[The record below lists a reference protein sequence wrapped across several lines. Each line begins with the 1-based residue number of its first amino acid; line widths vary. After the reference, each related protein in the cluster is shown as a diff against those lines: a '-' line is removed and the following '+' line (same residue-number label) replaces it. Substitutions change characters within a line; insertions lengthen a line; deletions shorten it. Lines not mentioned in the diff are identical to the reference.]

1 MRRLTHPTTPGARA
15 CARGHRAWLTLS
27 MPAPASPAPDPR
39 PGGAWSLVLPPLV
52 VAAVAAGYLGAD
64 LAGALDEPS
73 DAALPTLWQAAL
85 VTAQAVALLWR
96 NRMPA
101 AVFTAVVALDLVLL
115 GTSDGQLGIGAL
127 AVMIGGY
134 TLTRHR
140 GVRAAV
146 VWLLAAAGATA
157 IVGTVAMLAASA
169 PLPVL
174 TVLVVCVAR
183 LALLYVAPAAA
194 ADYVGGRQ
202 RLARALEERADL
214 LERER
219 VERAARE
226 RQAERVGLARELHD
240 IAGHHLTG
248 IIVSAQAASALAETE
263 PQRARQMMRAVQDDA
278 RTALADLRR
287 TVGLLRE
294 DDDHDAGGAP
304 SPQPAIER
312 IPTLAEQARARGQ
325 QVEVTVRGD
334 ERRTGVLAETA
345 AYRMV
350 QESLANAARHAP
362 GAACEVTVAFG
373 ADAVTIEVH
382 NGPPAAVAVGSD
394 SARRLPGDAYG
405 LAGMAER
412 AGLVGG
418 DLTTGPTSDGG
429 WRNRLTVPL
438 APVSATEAVDG

>member
-1 MRRLTHPTTPGARA
+1 
-15 CARGHRAWLTLS
+15 
-27 MPAPASPAPDPR
+27 MPVPASPAPDLR
-39 PGGAWSLVLPPLV
+39 PGSVWHLVVPSLVV
-52 VAAVAAGYLGAD
+52 VAVAAGYVGAD
-64 LAGALDEPS
+64 LAGALDETAE
-73 DAALPTLWQAAL
+73 AALPTVWQAGL
-85 VTAQAVALLWR
+85 VVAQAVVLLWR
-96 NRMPA
+96 ERMPA

-127 AVMIGGY
+127 AVMVGAY

-140 GVRAAV
+140 GVRASL
-146 VWLLAAAGATA
+146 VWLTAAGVATA

-169 PLPVL
+169 ALPVL

-183 LALLYVAPAAA
+183 LALLYAAPAAA
-194 ADYVGGRQ
+194 ADYVGGRH
-202 RLARALEERADL
+202 RLARGLEERAEL
-214 LERER
+214 LERQR

-248 IIVSAQAASALAETE
+248 IIVSAQAATALTETE
-263 PQRARQMMRAVQDDA
+263 PLRAREMMRAVQDDA

-294 DDDHDAGGAP
+294 DDEHDAGGGP

-312 IPTLAEQARARGQ
+312 IPELADQARARGQ
-325 QVEVTVRGD
+325 VVEITVSGI
-334 ERRTGVLAETA
+334 ERRAGVLAETA

-362 GAACEVTVAFG
+362 GAASDVTILFG
-373 ADAVTIEVH
+373 ADAVTIEVR
-382 NGPPAAVAVGSD
+382 NGPPAVAGPGPG
-394 SARRLPGDAYG
+394 APRRRPGEAYG

-412 AGLVGG
+412 AGLVGAE
-418 DLTTGPTSDGG
+418 LTTGPTPDGG
-429 WRNRLTVPL
+429 WRNRLRIPLVPAS
-438 APVSATEAVDG
+438 APTTEAVEG